1 MAIILGTTEWIPI
14 IKLILESAHQV
25 VSNDVLYIIQRSVF
39 IEIQA
44 YQYSDIIGHLSK
56 LVWHL
61 LWQMTT
67 PLGTSFDY
75 IIEIA
80 CTQTIII
87 LYKYFYVWRLDFK
100 LNNISFHYLSSIFVF
115 SSLRSI
121 LIFIIIVRVVNN
133 RLGFIL
139 FSLSLFYFEFLFLF
153 LYLDIG
159 EENKIWHYMSQS
171 QNCDLVVTHQSLSH
185 KSHAHMT

>member
-25 VSNDVLYIIQRSVF
+25 VSNDILYIIQRSVF

-44 YQYSDIIGHLSK
+44 YQYSDIIRHLLR
-56 LVWHL
+56 LVWYL
-61 LWQMTT
+61 LWQITT
-67 PLGTSFDY
+67 PLDTSFDY

-100 LNNISFHYLSSIFVF
+100 LNNIGFYHQFLSFHHWDLYWF
-115 SSLRSI
+115 SSSLSELWTI
-121 LIFIIIVRVVNN
+121 DLVLFCFPF
-133 RLGFIL
+133 LYFIL
-139 FSLSLFYFEFLFLF
+139 SFFFFFF
-153 LYLDIG
+153 
-159 EENKIWHYMSQS
+159 IW
-171 QNCDLVVTHQSLSH
+171 T
-185 KSHAHMT
+185 